1 MPNKPM
7 IELEQTPDPKKGGV
21 PVLSYNVPEPTSYTG
36 KNFIEL
42 DFIPKGKNPTDYFK
56 PDCFKS
62 EANYENQEFSK
73 LKSMDQTA
81 LKDKIATEFKSGIGN
96 SILTNAKL
104 NTGFLK
110 LAESPTKALSIE
122 SNLSLSNGIQSI
134 SPDEVATQIKNGLKL
149 NVYRNMF
156 GDLVHNYIP
165 VKPKVIRPRIVLVE
179 TYKLSSFLGAYGAG
193 RTIKTFSLLPGEKTK
208 ISVKTYHKTET
219 SSKQASSILDSFTS
233 ESSED
238 FENAVSSENST
249 KQNESESFEYH
260 AEAEAEASW
269 GWGSAKV
276 SGGVKGGSNSSREEF
291 SKNLQNATSKHAAK
305 ASSKRDVQINTST
318 EVKESTGEETEIVR
332 EIENI
337 NVSRTLN
344 FVFRQMNQEFIT
356 IQHLVDLRLAFFNG
370 ESKSKTEFTL
380 PELDNLIDQ
389 YIVDDAT
396 KRKEVK
402 DAILNQLLF
411 IKDYQ
416 DNQPTGLDEDGNSTG
431 KAFIQQ
437 KNLLDLD
444 NKPVNPYYQF
454 SKSLYSLYK
463 DQTGREILVQGI
475 IISVKKHVMR
485 TEGVIVD
492 SILGQGDALDTYSH
506 GLQDEEI
513 RTKKLANDL
522 KEKEMEKYEIAK
534 SILEKSEV
542 EKGSIFSQLYPNP
555 SCCCYDKKSPDK

>member
-104 NTGFLK
+104 NSGFLK

-134 SPDEVATQIKNGLKL
+134 SPDEVATQIKSGLKL

-156 GDLVHNYIP
+156 GDLAHNYIP
-165 VKPKVIRPRIVLVE
+165 AKPKVIRPRIVLVE

-233 ESSED
+233 ESSSD

-389 YIVDDAT
+389 FIVDDAS

-416 DNQPTGLDEDGNSTG
+416 DNQPTALDEDGNSTG

-437 KNLLDLD
+437 KYLLDFD

-522 KEKEMEKYEIAK
+522 KEKEIEKYEIAK
-534 SILEKSEV
+534 SILDKSEI
-542 EKGSIFSQLYPNP
+542 EKGTIFSQLYPNP
-555 SCCCYDKKSPDK
+555 SCCCCDKESPDK

>member
-62 EANYENQEFSK
+62 EANYENQEFNK

-104 NTGFLK
+104 NTSFLK
-110 LAESPTKALSIE
+110 LAESPTKALSID

-165 VKPKVIRPRIVLVE
+165 AKPKVIRPRIVLVE

-233 ESSED
+233 ESSSD

-522 KEKEMEKYEIAK
+522 KEKEIEKYEIAK

-542 EKGSIFSQLYPNP
+542 EKGAIFSQLYPNP
-555 SCCCYDKKSPDK
+555 NCCCCDKESTEK